1 LAFFQNTMRIPIA
14 ICIFFTISGCSKE
27 LNYKIPDFEKKLVVN
42 ALICPDSFFC
52 VNVRTTSTI
61 LSSEPSFIENALVLL
76 SENGLL
82 LENLEYSK
90 QGNYI
95 SSAHRP
101 IPGNEYSITVKAKG
115 FNDVTAKDTVPETVF
130 ISRGS
135 RISGNTFD
143 EYGDPHIDYEI
154 FFNDLPKNNY
164 YELFFI
170 IQGFPN
176 EFTSKYWVDFM
187 CEPVIPDPVI
197 KADSELDLN
206 PFTYIFT
213 DNLFNGQQFQ
223 LKIKFISA
231 VNGGEFLKPFAPT
244 PRDHYAI
251 LRNTSYAY
259 YNYKK
264 YWLRHS
270 YNKQVGNKAEVPF
283 FMPLIGDPVAMYS
296 NIEGGYGVF
305 AAYNQSY
312 YKFEKN

>member
-1 LAFFQNTMRIPIA
+1 MRIQIIICVFLLIA
-14 ICIFFTISGCSKE
+14 GCSRE
-27 LNYKIPDFEKKLVVN
+27 LDYKISDFDKKLVIN
-42 ALICPDSFFC
+42 GFMCPDSFFC
-52 VNVRTTSTI
+52 VNVRKTTSI
-61 LSSEPSFIENALVLL
+61 LSNEVSIIENADVYLYK
-76 SENGLL
+76 NGLF
-82 LENLEYSK
+82 LEHLEYSY

-95 SSAHRP
+95 SSIYRP
-101 IPGNEYSITVKAKG
+101 IPGNEYSITVKAQG
-115 FNDVTAKDTVPETVF
+115 FNDVSAKDTVPQTVY
-130 ISRGS
+130 ISQGS
-135 RISGNTFD
+135 RTSGNTFD

-154 FFNDLPKNNY
+154 LFLDLFERNY

-176 EFTSKYWVDFM
+176 EYTSKYWVDFM
-187 CEPVIPDPVI
+187 CDPVIPDPVL
-197 KADSELDLN
+197 KADSELDLH

-213 DNLFNGQQFQ
+213 DNLFNGQQYQ

-231 VNGGEFLKPFAPT
+231 ANGGEFLNPFAPT
-244 PRDHYAI
+244 PRDQYAI

-296 NIEGGYGVF
+296 NVEGGYGVF

-312 YKFEKN
+312 YKFEKNRK